1 MKKKNVNLA
10 NRFFLLSNGDLVY
23 VPNGLKQKD
32 LIKYETNAKVLAF
45 EIDEKGNLK
54 INVPIDIVATAD
66 SIEMIEEKEK
76 NYFINSRK
84 KINYYFRNLLKVD
97 HNYQPVD
104 MYEHVQ
110 ELINANRIRIIR
122 RWKIAENKELQE
134 IYTNIFII

>member
-23 VPNGLKQKD
+23 APNGLKQKD

-45 EIDEKGNLK
+45 EIDEKGNSK

-66 SIEMIEEKEK
+66 TIGMIEEKEK

-97 HNYQPVD
+97 HNYQPVE